1 MASQDKLD
9 KEITSVNKLTASI
22 GALTAK
28 FTSLIEEGKDW
39 KAIQGEIGS
48 AVTKSREDFIKLV
61 KSAELVAKQ
70 FAADGK
76 AAEGTS
82 ERIQDLQ
89 RKVKSLD
96 STYSTLVNKT
106 LKELRKEQT
115 AYKEQLRQLAEQEK
129 VASQQEKAIIQQRR
143 TEAKQALKEIKERIA
158 NERADKKKLYDQETA
173 QIKELLRLQK
183 NRLSQISQEEAKAKT
198 DRKERVSAVK
208 KEFSDILT
216 QQRAETRLANEKAAA
231 NKKAAAAAATAA
243 EKQKFFG
250 KAFTDSF
257 SPQAIGKAV
266 ASIVK
271 FIGIYEVLGRTV
283 GLVSDF
289 FKNSISQFI
298 AFDANISKVSAVTG
312 SSGKELEALTK
323 EIRSVAVETRFTASE
338 VAELAVE
345 LGKLGLSSRETAG
358 LINPIAIAAQ
368 ATGESLTSV
377 GSALVKVSNQ
387 FQLSTAEASTS
398 SAILTQAVN
407 KSALTLEDFGVAIGY
422 VGPLAAQSGLDFGK
436 TAAILGVLSDNGF
449 SASRAGTGLRGIL
462 IKLKKPGEDITETL
476 NTLADSNISVAKAE
490 ELVGRTSA
498 AQLITILQN
507 IDAVNENIIV
517 QEGFAEQLRAT
528 GAQMSSFSG
537 QVDILKSAYAEL
549 QLSVGNFLVRSE
561 VVLTLIGSLS
571 SKSEELARGF
581 VLVKNESERL
591 GDAFSKRLSE
601 GLKEGN
607 TELEILNKLLA
618 DSNDEN
624 IKEVLATLN
633 SANPK
638 SLKELNDELDKIQ
651 RGPDWANNAIFAIQ
665 AFSPAL
671 ANASRGILDF
681 VRNTDETTKSVK
693 GLTSQITLLRN
704 EQTKNTVLEFGV
716 RSVNKQYGEQVD
728 RIAEITN
735 KTKQKD
741 DAIKLSQKLQARSN
755 SAEKESNKLLQSS
768 DSLERAKGVQLAGR
782 AKGYNVLITRLRE
795 YTSVLKESETPGGA
809 KDPTDKFKSEFQL
822 RLRGFEIER
831 KAVDDSLKD
840 SEKAFKF
847 RMDLIEKEY
856 VSKEQKAKE
865 EGNLFEVLS
874 KKRDEQQYLISVFNE
889 ELGDYAEKTGDLT
902 IRATSFFDEYSK
914 KFKNSAENTLLLTNA
929 TEKFGDELENLAQK
943 NSELSLDSQLTIV
956 KEANNLYTDASTAI
970 AAWTD
975 KLKLLNEQYDDST
988 YGQINLAVAQ
998 KKYIDQVKDELDLFT
1013 KDYEDLYTALSAS
1026 IGEDLAKEILRP
1038 FADVIDTLSADLN
1051 NAILNGTLSDE
1062 QLTELKRRLVFLK
1075 GTLKDGI
1082 GKDDIILN
1090 IDITPQEVI
1099 KAALDTTLDAI
1110 SKFNDVAFNNTK
1122 DRLNAEKDSIKNASD
1137 VENEILNAKL
1147 ENQLITE
1154 AEYRAQVEKNRK
1166 KEVQATNKIEK
1177 QIFEAEQKRERQG
1190 ALVDYITALASI
1202 IPNLIVREKKGDPIT
1217 ISLMAAITGAL
1228 ATVSYGAQVR
1238 AINQR
1243 KFFPTKFAEGGI
1255 VSGPSH
1261 AEGGVPFTVRGQ
1273 GGYEMEGGEY
1283 IVNKNSTQKYRTLLD
1298 QINGKSK
1305 SDYKFA
1311 AGGIV
1316 KDPSVIANRQIE
1328 LLEAIASSNITM
1340 VGKLDKPVRSFVSAT
1355 DLRSD
1360 ENARRIQERNSQL

>member
-1 MASQDKLD
+1 MANGPLSDKTLNDQITKVQDLSKSL
-9 KEITSVNKLTASI
+9 SSLTAAFVALKKEGADYVTIQKELGKRIESATNKFIDLAKQSDQYAQRTINANGATKKAVEAAKSLQESLGTLQSKYNVLTNKELSQYREAQKQTTDLANKSI
-22 GALTAK
+22 LT
-28 FTSLIEEGKDW
+28 
-39 KAIQGEIGS
+39 
-48 AVTKSREDFIKLV
+48 EDALV
-61 KSAELVAKQ
+61 KKRT
-70 FAADGK
+70 K
-76 AAEGTS
+76 AA
-82 ERIQDLQ
+82 
-89 RKVKSLD
+89 
-96 STYSTLVNKT
+96 
-106 LKELRKEQT
+106 QT
-115 AYKEQLRQLAEQEK
+115 ALSETLLRIKSEAAAE
-129 VASQQEKAIIQQRR
+129 
-143 TEAKQALKEIKERIA
+143 
-158 NERADKKKLYDQETA
+158 KKLYNERTA
-173 QIKELLRLQK
+173 QINELLRLQK
-183 NRLSQISQEEAKAKT
+183 NRLSQISQEEAKAKN

-208 KEFSDILT
+208 KEFSDILS
-216 QQRAETRLANEKAAA
+216 QQRAEVKLANEKSAA
-231 NKKAAAAAATAA
+231 NKKAAAAAEKAA

-257 SPQAIGKAV
+257 SPQAIGKAI

-283 GLVSDF
+283 GFVSDF
-289 FKNSISQFI
+289 FKDSIRQFI

-312 SSGKELEALTK
+312 SSGKELETLTK

-345 LGKLGLSSRETAG
+345 LGKLGLSSREIAG

-387 FQLSTAEASTS
+387 FQLSGAESATS

-407 KSALTLEDFGVAIGY
+407 KSALTLEDFGVALGY
-422 VGPLAAQSGLDFGK
+422 VGPLAAQTGLDFGK
-436 TAAILGVLSDNGF
+436 TASILGVLSDNGF

-476 NTLADSNISVAKAE
+476 NTLADANISVEKAT

-498 AQLITILQN
+498 AQLITILNN

-549 QLSVGNFLVRSE
+549 QLSVGNFLVRNE
-561 VVLTLIGSLS
+561 LVLTLIGALS
-571 SKSEELARGF
+571 AKSEELARGF

-591 GDAFSKRLSE
+591 GDAFGKRLAT

-607 TELEILNKLLA
+607 TELEILNKLLK

-624 IKEVLATLN
+624 IKEVLKTLN
-633 SANPK
+633 EADPK
-638 SLKELNDELDKIQ
+638 SLKELNEELDRIQ
-651 RGPDWANNAIFAIQ
+651 RGPDWANNALFAIQ
-665 AFSPAL
+665 SFSPGL
-671 ANASRGILDF
+671 ARAGRGMLAFTRD
-681 VRNTDETTKSVK
+681 TDEATKGVK
-693 GLTSQITLLRN
+693 GLTTQITSLIK
-704 EQTKNTVLEFGV
+704 EQESTENIDIGLEAA
-716 RSVNKQYGEQVD
+716 NKQYKEQVD
-728 RIAEITN
+728 AIIAI
-735 KTKQKD
+735 KDATKQRSE
-741 DAIKLSQKLQARSN
+741 AQKLSQEIQRVANAS
-755 SAEKESNKLLQSS
+755 EKQSNKLLQSS
-768 DSLERAKGVQLAGR
+768 KAAELAKGSVLAGR
-782 AKGYNVLITRLRE
+782 TKGYNILITKLKD
-795 YTSVLKESETPGGA
+795 YTSALKESEKPGGV

-831 KAVDDSLKD
+831 KGVDDSLKD

-856 VSKEQKAKE
+856 LAKEEKAKE
-865 EGNLFEVLS
+865 EGNLSEVLS
-874 KKRDEQQYLISVFNE
+874 KKREEQQYLISLFNE
-889 ELGDYAEKTGDLT
+889 ELGVYADKTTDLT
-902 IRATSFFDEYSK
+902 IRSTSFFEEYSE
-914 KFKNSAENTLLLTNA
+914 KFKKSTENTLLLTNA
-929 TEKFGDELENLAQK
+929 TEQFGDAIGNLAQK
-943 NSELSLDSQLTIV
+943 NSELSLESQLTVI

-975 KLKLLNEQYDDST
+975 KLKLLNEQYDDSV
-988 YGQINLAVAQ
+988 YGQINLGLAQ
-998 KKYIDQVKDELDLFT
+998 KEYIEQVKDELDLFT
-1013 KDYEDLYTALSAS
+1013 KEYKDLYTTLSLGV
-1026 IGEDLAKEILRP
+1026 GEDLAQEILRP
-1038 FADVIDTLSADLN
+1038 FLNVFDTLSAQLN
-1051 NAILNGTLSDE
+1051 KAILDGTLSDE
-1062 QLTELKRRLVFLK
+1062 QLTELRRRLVFLK